1 MSKDETSQSMSTLL
15 ALRGISAEQFEA
27 ELREAVAKTERQVA
41 EIEKS
46 RRVSQELMQTS
57 FCNCKDGRCG
67 RGSR

>member
-1 MSKDETSQSMSTLL
+1 MTDDERQSISIDKSRSPEELEA
-15 ALRGISAEQFEA
+15 ALR
-27 ELREAVAKTERQVA
+27 LAVANTERQVA

-46 RRVSQELMQTS
+46 RRVSQEIMQIS